1 MSILTLLLLFALGC
15 LIGGLGGLFGIGGGL
30 FAIPVLG
37 LAFGMDQ
44 QLAQG
49 TAIVMVAPNVLQGLW
64 RNYRLG
70 NLNLKKALLLAASAV
85 VFTYLA
91 ALVALSMDPISLR
104 LAFALFVV
112 VIALHFLIRTLR
124 QKSTN
129 PGVAR
134 LTSKW
139 LALVGALG
147 GGISGLFGIG
157 GAVFAPPVLTS
168 AFGMRQAVAQAHAL
182 ALVAPGTLVALTA
195 YAVHDEVDWQYGIP
209 LAIGGAL
216 TVSWGVRLA
225 NRMPEKK
232 LRLMF
237 SGLLLATAVGMIA
250 SLSSAS

>member
-1 MSILTLLLLFALGC
+1 MSILTLLLLFVLGC

-70 NLNLKKALLLAASAV
+70 NLNPKKALILAASAV

-91 ALVALSMDPISLR
+91 ALVALSLDPTTLR
-104 LAFALFVV
+104 IAFALFVV
-112 VIALHFLIRTLR
+112 VIALRFLIRTLGK
-124 QKSTN
+124 QSST
-129 PGVAR
+129 PGVAK
-134 LTSKW
+134 LKQKW
-139 LALVGALG
+139 LALVGAVG

-157 GAVFAPPVLTS
+157 GAVFAPPLLTS
-168 AFGMRQAVAQAHAL
+168 LFGMRQAVAQAHAL

-195 YAVHDEVDWQYGIP
+195 YAAHDEVNWQYGIP

-225 NRMPEKK
+225 NRMPEKL
-232 LRLMF
+232 LRLLF
-237 SGLLLATAVGMIA
+237 CGLLLITAVGMLA
-250 SLSSAS
+250 SLGSAN